1 MPLFPF
7 FIYENSRG
15 WLNNKLFWYDS
26 YVIYFFS
33 ANFFTLFYRIFII
46 KFNLSFNNFVIKNC
60 NHLKSIYCHTKKYY
74 QENYSSFWK
83 PQFLKLKTDF
93 PALLNSF
100 KLSDSSNLKTYDE
113 TRRNSYAP
121 ITPDIWLF
129 CPSNPDFFLSFI
141 FLFNKIVLMLRLYYL
156 LFTVLVF

>member
-1 MPLFPF
+1 MILMSFISFLSIFLHLFIEF
-7 FIYENSRG
+7 LI
-15 WLNNKLFWYDS
+15 LNL
-26 YVIYFFS
+26 
-33 ANFFTLFYRIFII
+33 IFH
-46 KFNLSFNNFVIKNC
+46 FNNFVIKIEIN
-60 NHLKSIYCHTKKYY
+60 LKSFYLLSHYKYY